1 MKIFMIASFLLVVS
15 LVMQASKAAETSGVS
30 HKKICAAGI
39 AATMGKPAS
48 IMNSTEAGGG
58 VVTVSYER
66 PSDGSLWSYKCKVSG
81 NMIVWGNL
89 DGRWRTGPDDS
100 VITFMVSGINIVV
113 REEYPDG
120 SAGKNEYKLNQLG
133 K

>member
-48 IMNSTEAGGG
+48 IM
-58 VVTVSYER
+58 
-66 PSDGSLWSYKCKVSG
+66 VSG
-81 NMIVWGNL
+81 
-89 DGRWRTGPDDS
+89 S
-100 VITFMVSGINIVV
+100 NIVV

-120 SAGKNEYKLNQLG
+120 SAGKN
-133 K
+133 